1 MLTGAF
7 FIYSS
12 AIVSDTI
19 RLNNA
24 LNFQRYKVVKLS
36 MKTYAMTIKTKRARS
51 KALNFILLIVSLF
64 FFSTL
69 QAERLSLSAIT
80 LPADTENIYVKK
92 IASDANSSDFVIF
105 IKKQVPLHKHL
116 THTET
121 IFVLEGRGMFQ
132 QGEEKMEI
140 GPGDYL
146 RIPENTPH
154 AVTVLSTEALKVLS
168 VQAPEFLGKDRVFI
182 ETTTIKPPA
191 IKTTE

>member
-1 MLTGAF
+1 MTRLTKVYLF
-7 FIYSS
+7 LVTFVLFVPVISFIP
-12 AIVSDTI
+12 A
-19 RLNNA
+19 A
-24 LNFQRYKVVKLS
+24 
-36 MKTYAMTIKTKRARS
+36 
-51 KALNFILLIVSLF
+51 
-64 FFSTL
+64 
-69 QAERLSLSAIT
+69 QAERLNLSEIT
-80 LPADTENIYVKK
+80 LPEDTENIYVKK

-132 QGEEKMEI
+132 QGEKKIEI

-154 AVTVLSTEALKVLS
+154 AVTVLSAEPLKVLS

-182 ETTTIKPPA
+182 NTTA
-191 IKTTE
+191 IKNPVTNSPSNKAAE

>member
-1 MLTGAF
+1 MTRLIK
-7 FIYSS
+7 IY
-12 AIVSDTI
+12 VFLVT
-19 RLNNA
+19 
-24 LNFQRYKVVKLS
+24 
-36 MKTYAMTIKTKRARS
+36 
-51 KALNFILLIVSLF
+51 FILFTSAA
-64 FFSTL
+64 
-69 QAERLSLSAIT
+69 QAEILNLSEIT
-80 LPADTENIYVKK
+80 LPEDTENIYVKK

-132 QGEEKMEI
+132 QGEEKIEI

-154 AVTVLSTEALKVLS
+154 AVTVLSTEPLKVLS

-182 ETTTIKPPA
+182 NTTA
-191 IKTTE
+191 IKSPITNPSSSKSAE